1 MEWAQLLKIPIAD
14 KVEKEQLKDLVPQK
28 GKMFLLDSVE
38 SYDLKTMTITCLK
51 EISEDN
57 IFYKADLEGIPAF
70 TSFEMMAQAIAALQT
85 IKKIKNQE
93 EEPNPGVILT
103 LSKFKSNI
111 HSFSKGTEVC
121 IQAEEEYN
129 SNGLC
134 CYICQAF
141 ARGKEAEAVKT
152 KITAMEIKDLSD
164 LLKQ

>member
-1 MEWAQLLKIPIAD
+1 MEWTQLLKIPIAD

-93 EEPNPGVILT
+93 EIRNRQNRSLMRADQKQIDERQKIRENHQVEGRVLQCVVDIY
-103 LSKFKSNI
+103 I
-111 HSFSKGTEVC
+111 AEKG
-121 IQAEEEYN
+121 N
-129 SNGLC
+129 N
-134 CYICQAF
+134 
-141 ARGKEAEAVKT
+141 
-152 KITAMEIKDLSD
+152 
-164 LLKQ
+164 